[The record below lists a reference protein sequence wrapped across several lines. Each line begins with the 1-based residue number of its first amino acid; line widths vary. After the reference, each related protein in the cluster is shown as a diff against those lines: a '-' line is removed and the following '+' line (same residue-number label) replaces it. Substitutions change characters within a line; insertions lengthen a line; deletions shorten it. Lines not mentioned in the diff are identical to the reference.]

1 MRLHY
6 DLNETYPSH
15 FVYYNKICHLIH
27 SYNVLKRY
35 EMIWIFKYIC
45 QSYILAYFC
54 PILNIKSMN
63 FPNEQLC
70 AYINGNKRV
79 QAFLDGQAQVE
90 NVFRAGSFH
99 ESAYVKYCLFL
110 THIPLNHSDF
120 LYAICVYGVRF
131 HALEPYKV

>member
-1 MRLHY
+1 MY
-6 DLNETYPSH
+6 
-15 FVYYNKICHLIH
+15 
-27 SYNVLKRY
+27 
-35 EMIWIFKYIC
+35 
-45 QSYILAYFC
+45 
-54 PILNIKSMN
+54 

-70 AYINGNKRV
+70 AHINGNKRV

-90 NVFRAGSFH
+90 NLFRAGSVH

-120 LYAICVYGVRF
+120 LYAICVYGVGF